1 MDNIVIGERILRL
14 RKDREL
20 TQAQLAALIN
30 VSPQAV
36 SKWENGDAMPDIE
49 MLVTLA
55 HTFGVSIDSLVL
67 DKDEDIVID
76 NKVEVGES
84 EVCADTSGD
93 KVENDVDETSDTTDT
108 PNENNN
114 NDTQSEEQTDTKE
127 DECANVVDNH
137 DDNVVRMARLRLGTV
152 KTLSWSV
159 LVTPIICMAILLSLG
174 ITATVLL
181 HKPLVDLV
189 GGQVMPA
196 IFTEIGVLIIW
207 TLLLINYILFKAGL
221 RYRMFFKGDK
231 PQSYPRN
238 GAEWFGLG
246 SKKFLL
252 WFSRYFIAIKMY
264 IDGRKNIK
272 KEIAELEAVIE
283 STKRKSAEEGE
294 RETIN
299 IHDQD

>member
-67 DKDEDIVID
+67 DKVID
-76 NKVEVGES
+76 NKVDVGES
-84 EVCADTSGD
+84 EVCSDAL
-93 KVENDVDETSDTTDT
+93 ENDVDETSETMDIPHD
-108 PNENNN
+108 N
-114 NDTQSEEQTDTKE
+114 NDNGETKSEEKADSNK
-127 DECANVVDNH
+127 DEHVGDSSNVIDKH
-137 DDNVVRMARLRLGTV
+137 DDNVLKMARLRLGTV

-159 LVTPIICMAILLSLG
+159 LATPIICMAILLSLG
-174 ITATVLL
+174 ITAAVLL
-181 HKPLVDLV
+181 HEPLVELV

-196 IFTEIGVLIIW
+196 IFTEIGLLIIW

-221 RYRMFFKGDK
+221 RYRIFFNGDK

-246 SKKFLL
+246 FKKLLL

-272 KEIAELEAVIE
+272 KEIAELDAVIE
-283 STKRKSAEEGE
+283 RSKRKSAEAGE